1 MPTRDEFL
9 ADLTVF
15 SDLGTAP
22 AVVEDVS
29 THIRVEWIRQDM
41 QRIVQVDHP
50 GTERCVVSVNDRVPT
65 TYAEFLASPVMGDLG
80 RLATKIR
87 LLRGVVRNRSAK
99 KLTAGE
105 VVYPMSWYVDPRLGS
120 SPGGLG
126 GEGSALERLQQFA
139 DELSVDSTRLLFVMA
154 EAGQGKSR
162 VLEEFTVQ
170 QAERYLQHQ
179 TSHLALY
186 IDAQG
191 RGLARLDEVIAKQ
204 LNELD
209 FLLGYNALVALVRE
223 GLIVLVIDGFDE
235 LIGSRGTFDDAFRS
249 LSAFLE
255 VLGGKGSLIAAG
267 RSTYFVQEYEARGRL
282 LSDALSYS
290 LEQAFLKPWTHR
302 DQDRFVQIALGATR
316 LSEQRKAEVRAA
328 FADFH
333 EDAQVRDLLGR
344 PLFARDVL
352 FILLDGGTK
361 PADLTADRLIPY
373 LAGEYLRR
381 EIADKLL
388 VGGESFLTPEQLEEY
403 YRHLAEEM
411 WELETRELDVADAET
426 IIDVY
431 ADDSWKLVGQAREMA
446 RARAGKLPFLEVGET
461 SRRVQFEHEV
471 FFGYFL
477 AGSLVPA
484 LQGAAGAL
492 ALLGRGRL
500 DPMTADLVV
509 QMTPLGQE
517 QEVLDSLS
525 RLAQSRHPRRLQIE
539 VNAGALAAAVLRRSS
554 AAGKG
559 ENLIL
564 HGLLLAGEGLPGV
577 QLTRCVLDDVRFD
590 RVDLRGAQF
599 TACSASRVLLEE
611 VLVDRDSTRLE
622 LAGLDP
628 STDVNGLQY
637 EEGGLLDLTFD
648 PDKVGEILRSIG
660 LLDDAEI
667 GPQYSVRSDVLDRVE
682 HIARAFRRVNPIGTN
697 HTRFGVLLTDALGQ
711 SVVDILLR
719 QGILAVDAPRQ
730 TRGPA
735 QTFYRKR
742 FDEAELMGALTAP
755 PTDSAI
761 DEAWRELSGL

>member
-1 MPTRDEFL
+1 M
-9 ADLTVF
+9 VF

-22 AVVEDVS
+22 AVVEDVA
-29 THIRVEWIRQDM
+29 THLRVEWIRQDVA
-41 QRIVQVDHP
+41 RVVQVNHP
-50 GTERCVVSVNDRVPT
+50 GMNRCVVAVDDGTPT
-65 TYAEFLASPVMGDLG
+65 TYPEFLASPVMGDLG

-87 LLRGVVRNRSAK
+87 LLRGVVRSRSAK
-99 KLTAGE
+99 KLSTGE
-105 VVYPMSWYVDPRLGS
+105 VVYPMSWYVDPRLGA
-120 SPGGLG
+120 SPGALG
-126 GEGSALERLQQFA
+126 GEGSALERLQEFA
-139 DELSVDSTRLLFVMA
+139 DGLSIDSTRLLFVMA
-154 EAGQGKSR
+154 EAGQGKSS

-179 TSHLALY
+179 TTHLALY

-255 VLGGKGSLIAAG
+255 VLNGKGSLIAAG

-282 LSDALSYS
+282 LSDALGYS
-290 LEQAFLKPWTHR
+290 LEQAFLKPWTHS
-302 DQDRFVQIALGATR
+302 DQDRFVEIALSTTR
-316 LSEQRKAEVRAA
+316 LIEARKVEVRAA
-328 FADFH
+328 FSEFH
-333 EDAQVRDLLGR
+333 EDEQVRDLLGR

-361 PADLTADRLIPY
+361 PTDLTADSLIPY
-373 LAGEYLRR
+373 LAVEYLRR

-388 VGGESFLTPEQLEEY
+388 VAGESFLTPGQLEEY

-431 ADDSWKLVGQAREMA
+431 ADDSWKLVGPAREMA

-484 LQGAAGAL
+484 LQGAPGAL

-509 QMTPLGQE
+509 QMTQLGQE

-554 AAGKG
+554 SAGKG
-559 ENLIL
+559 ENLAV
-564 HGLLLAGEGLPGV
+564 HGLLLAGEDLPGV
-577 QLTRCVLDDVRFD
+577 HLTGCTFEDVRFD
-590 RVDLRGAQF
+590 RVDLRGARF
-599 TACSASRVLLEE
+599 TGCTANRVVLEG
-611 VLVDRDSTRLE
+611 VLVDPASTRLD
-622 LAGLDP
+622 LTGLDP
-628 STDVNGLQY
+628 NGDVNGLQY
-637 EEGGLLDLTFD
+637 EENGLLDLTFD
-648 PDKVGEILRSIG
+648 PAKVGEILRSIG
-660 LLDDAEI
+660 LLEEVVI
-667 GPQYSVRSDVLDRVE
+667 GPRFSVRPEVLDRVE
-682 HIARAFRRVNPIGTN
+682 HIARAFRRANPIGTN
-697 HTRFGVLLTDALGQ
+697 HDRFGVFFTDDLGRTI
-711 SVVDILLR
+711 VDILVER
-719 QGILAVDAPRQ
+719 GILAVDAPRQ

-735 QTFYRKR
+735 QSFYRKR
-742 FDEAELMGALTAP
+742 FDEAELMGALTGSTTETSIA
-755 PTDSAI
+755 
-761 DEAWRELSGL
+761 EAWRELSGL